1 MSRENDTNRLRQLLD
16 GDFNSFK
23 YSEKG
28 NWYNKPKEQDF
39 PLRLFDSTGYID
51 VESLVDLERLHSYS
65 QSKNSFHIN
74 KGGISHLEE
83 YIPLPA
89 DSGEINDI
97 LGSQNKK
104 DG

>member
-1 MSRENDTNRLRQLLD
+1 MKKINDTSKLRQLLD

-39 PLRLFDSTGYID
+39 PLRLFDSEGYLD
-51 VESLVDLERLHSYS
+51 VENDTQLKRIDGYS
-65 QSKNSFHIN
+65 QSEKSFHIN
-74 KGGISHLEE
+74 KGGISHLEG

-89 DSGEINDI
+89 DSGEIDDI